1 MGDVHVQMLALQ
13 KALSIQVSGGWSCLT

>member
-13 KALSIQVSGGWSCLT
+13 KAVSIQVSGGWSCLT